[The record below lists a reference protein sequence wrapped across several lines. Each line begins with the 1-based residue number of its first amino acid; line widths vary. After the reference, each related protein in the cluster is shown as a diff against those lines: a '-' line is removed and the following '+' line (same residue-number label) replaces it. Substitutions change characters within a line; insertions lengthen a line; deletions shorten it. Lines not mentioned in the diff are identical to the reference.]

1 MIILIEELY
10 TQKECDI
17 IRELFSS
24 EPETTKDL
32 ILQAIGSKVVIDKD
46 KILLSNPLDLLYMVC
61 STAKFADSE
70 DECQRVALTVYEYF
84 NKPKNILP
92 MVSEDVG
99 LEFATKA
106 LIALTFYLKA
116 MEHRWKHHGAPAPAF
131 YRQISKATF
140 EIHGQSDIAAHHEQ
154 WENFLGEMFV

>member
-1 MIILIEELY
+1 VIILIEELY

-32 ILQAIGSKVVIDKD
+32 ILQAISSKVIIDKD

-70 DECQRVALTVYEYF
+70 DECQRIALIVYQYF
-84 NKPKNILP
+84 SKPKNVLP

-99 LEFATKA
+99 LNFATKT

-116 MEHRWKHHGAPAPAF
+116 MEHRWKHHGAPTPAF
-131 YRQISKATF
+131 YRKISKATF
-140 EIHGQSDIAAHHEQ
+140 ELHGQSDIATHHEQ
-154 WENFLGEMFV
+154 WENFLSEMFV